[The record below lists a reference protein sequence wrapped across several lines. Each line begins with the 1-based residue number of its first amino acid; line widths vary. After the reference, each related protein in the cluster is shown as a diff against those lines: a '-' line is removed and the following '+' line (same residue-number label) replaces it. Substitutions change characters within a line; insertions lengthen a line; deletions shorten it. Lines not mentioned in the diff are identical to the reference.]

1 MRLTATRGTEF
12 EQTLRELYEQDLR
25 NKEEAIKAI
34 TEYYGVKP
42 VRFMTHWALG
52 FTRIFS
58 PLDISPEYM
67 PETLKKGVKEIDGVV
82 LTVNRRTKV
91 GREFLREWETRDC
104 AKGLS
109 GESLEQFG
117 IHTLDTVTLKYGCWR
132 VCKTDNGLY
141 CLEIGEFAL
150 RKLTDEA
157 KEMMTI
163 GI

>member
-1 MRLTATRGTEF
+1 MRLTANRGTAF
-12 EQTLRELYEQDLR
+12 EQTLRELYERDLR

-42 VRFMTHWALG
+42 VKFMTHWYLG
-52 FTRIFS
+52 YARVFS
-58 PLDISPEYM
+58 PLDIEPEYI
-67 PETLKKGVKEIDGVV
+67 PEALKKGVKEVGGC

-109 GESLEQFG
+109 GESLEKFG
-117 IHTLDTVTLKYGCWR
+117 IHTLDTVTLKYGCWS